1 MNATQGFLTLVGLSV
16 GTLASGSSFAA
27 NGAASVSVDW
37 SQLQISV
44 TGVDGVVPEVI
55 FSDQR
60 TSLNSSAN
68 VPEQGSEYNSKS
80 IHDWTSSIAANATA
94 TPDTFASTLAN
105 STTFSASA
113 QALDDGLYYWDTP
126 GASSSGY
133 RTESFSF
140 DGPGVLTVTV
150 PYTMS
155 ISGGDTYNYYD
166 STSASINARA
176 SFYGYENGGDFNSHS
191 SASFHLNSFYDS
203 SEQSQSGNLVFGIFA
218 AGPGDGTLR
227 IGMNTSAGGFVS
239 GIPEPE
245 TYAMLLAGLG
255 LMGAVVRR
263 RDGNRNA

>member
-1 MNATQGFLTLVGLSV
+1 MNATQGFLTFIGLSV
-16 GTLASGSSFAA
+16 GALASESSFAA
-27 NGAASVSVDW
+27 DGTASVSVDW

-44 TGVDGVVPEVI
+44 TGVDGVVPEVT

-60 TSLNSSAN
+60 TSLDASAN
-68 VPEQGSEYNSKS
+68 VPQQGSEYNSKS
-80 IHDWTSSIAANATA
+80 IHDWASSVAANATA
-94 TPDTFASTLAN
+94 TPDTFASALAT
-105 STTFSASA
+105 STIFSASA
-113 QALDDGLYYWDTP
+113 QAMDDGLSYWDNP
-126 GASSSGY
+126 YASSSGY

-155 ISGGDTYNYYD
+155 ISGGERYNYYD
-166 STSASINARA
+166 STSASINASA
-176 SFYGYENGGDFNSHS
+176 SFYGYQDSGYFDSHS
-191 SASFHLNSFYDS
+191 NASFHLSSFYDS

-245 TYAMLLAGLG
+245 TYPMLLAGLG
-255 LMGAVVRR
+255 LMGAVVRLR
-263 RDGNRNA
+263 GGNRNA